1 MLVKKLDNCTLRNED
16 ACGMLRPSGTSVI
29 ERFRSFEASAG
40 VDYKNSFVRE
50 EKKKGDILVHEG
62 DSLTCLRYLE
72 SGMARQYSTQGH
84 TEITS
89 DFFFPSE
96 FIDIYNCSVLG
107 KPSQFSIEII
117 SDAVLYSISK
127 VRLSQLTTHYPE
139 LAEIEKMV
147 VACYIGNM
155 FNRISELQS
164 LTAKERYQHFE
175 KTHPYLFH
183 LVPLHQIAS
192 YLGMKPETLSRI
204 RK

>member
-1 MLVKKLDNCTLRNED
+1 
-16 ACGMLRPSGTSVI
+16 MLRPSGSVLL
-29 ERFRSFEASAG
+29 EKFRAFEAGAG

-50 EKKKGDILVHEG
+50 EKKKGDVLVHEG
-62 DSLTCLRYLE
+62 DSLTCLWYLE
-72 SGMARQYSTQGH
+72 SGIARQYSTKEH

-96 FIDIYNCSVLG
+96 FIDIYNCSVLAI
-107 KPSQFSIEII
+107 PSQFSIEII

-127 VRLSQLTTHYPE
+127 ERLSQLTKHYPE
-139 LAEIEKMV
+139 LAEIEKMI

-164 LTAKERYQHFE
+164 LTAKERFQHFE
-175 KTHPYLFH
+175 QTHPYLFQ